1 MPAYQQMGHDS
12 KNLLD
17 VADLTAYAGAIVSPV
32 NYTEEAT
39 RAQIERLQTANFDFI
54 FDPQLYYPQTNR
66 GVLREWPHFP
76 ADVDTADQSSLPWW
90 EALIN
95 RVVETGTGLGA
106 HSICSPAIVPR
117 SYTNDYYDMLTQVGS
132 LLAKTSGGCTPVQT
146 LPVPLS
152 DLADRDRAFAIASI
166 LSRTECR
173 RVYLIFITDLEPR
186 RELADAAELTGG
198 MILISLL
205 EQSGLRVLVGF
216 SSSDIV
222 LWKAAGATACAT
234 GKFFNLRRFTKSRFE
249 EPAGGG
255 GQLPYWVEESLFA
268 YLRETDV
275 IRVRGENLISDAST
289 RNPFSQPIFNAIERG
304 EPWLALSWRHYM
316 WWFADFEQRM
326 TRGDAD
332 PRSLLQQAENNWLA
346 LQDRDVLFEEPRNNG
361 SWVRPWRQALA
372 DFRKLST

>member
-1 MPAYQQMGHDS
+1 MPVYQQMGHDS

-17 VADLTAYAGAIVSPV
+17 AADLTAYAGAIVSPV
-32 NYTEEAT
+32 NYTEDQT
-39 RAQIERLQTANFDFI
+39 RAQIERLQTTSFDFI
-54 FDPQLYYPQTNR
+54 FDPQLYFPQTNR
-66 GVLREWPHFP
+66 GVLREWSHFP
-76 ADVDTADQSSLPWW
+76 ADVDSADQSSMTWW
-90 EALIN
+90 EALVG
-95 RVVETGTGLGA
+95 RVIETGKNLNA

-117 SYTNDYYDMLTQVGS
+117 SYTADYYDVLTQVGT
-132 LLAKTSGGCTPVQT
+132 LLAKSSGSCMPVQT

-152 DLADRDRAFAIASI
+152 DLADRDRVFTIASI

-173 RVYLIFITDLEPR
+173 RIYLIFITDLEPR
-186 RELADAAELTGG
+186 RELAHAAELTGG
-198 MILISLL
+198 MLLISLL
-205 EQSGLRVLVGF
+205 EQADLKVLVGF

-222 LWKAAGATACAT
+222 LWKAAGATACAS

-255 GQLPYWVEESLFA
+255 GQLPYWIEESLFA

-275 IRVRGENLISDAST
+275 LRARDEGLISDAST
-289 RNPFSQPIFNAIERG
+289 RNPFSQQILASIDRG

-326 TRGDAD
+326 ARGEADA
-332 PRSLLQQAENNWLA
+332 RSLLQQAENNWLT

-361 SWVRPWRQALA
+361 SWIRPWRQALS
-372 DFRKLST
+372 DFRKLSA